1 MRKAFDR
8 VLHLQLLDQLKD
20 INLNPYL
27 LKWISNY
34 PSNRS
39 QFITVEG
46 EISDR
51 LTVVS
56 GVPQGSVLGPLLF
69 ITYINNITATISHD
83 SRISMFADDI
93 AYYRIICLGSLTYL
107 QSAIKQGSLLV

>member
-8 VLHLQLLDQLKD
+8 VPHLPLLDQLKD

-39 QFITVEG
+39 QFVTVEG
-46 EISDR
+46 ETSDR

-69 ITYINNITATISHD
+69 VTYINNITATISHD

-93 AYYRIICLGSLTYL
+93 AYCRIIKPLSDI
-107 QSAIKQGSLLV
+107 Q